1 MGGRTQAGQV
11 QQHRW
16 PTLFGLCF
24 AVYRAADPFL
34 PTHHHHSSTSAW
46 VDGRPR
52 HLGCGARR
60 RSRGGRRKVEF
71 LSIYAESKVCG
82 TAPTGWKNSQQ
93 FRLCSARAQPLVA
106 ACPSPAHAQDA
117 SAQPCAVFR
126 SGPSDVLPERAVRAV
141 IQLKNWVKQTRNMST
156 IVANWATVLPDFMQN
171 APPSLGRMQLLPSGY
186 VVRCPPST

>member
-34 PTHHHHSSTSAW
+34 PTHHHHSSTYAW

-106 ACPSPAHAQDA
+106 ACPSPAGRER
-117 SAQPCAVFR
+117 SALR
-126 SGPSDVLPERAVRAV
+126 GLPQR
-141 IQLKNWVKQTRNMST
+141 
-156 IVANWATVLPDFMQN
+156 PF
-171 APPSLGRMQLLPSGY
+171 
-186 VVRCPPST
+186 RCPSRARCQSCHPAKELGEADTQHVDHSSQLGDGTSRLYAKRAAFAW